1 MLCGLLGR
9 KLGHSYSPQ
18 IHASLGEYEYRL
30 FEQEPEALERF
41 LRSENFT
48 GLNVTIP
55 YKKSVAS
62 LCDILSPVAKRLG
75 AVNTVVKDQDG
86 KLIGHNTDY
95 FGFMSMV
102 KKSGLNLNG
111 KKVVILG
118 SGGASATVVA
128 VTLDLGGF
136 PIVIS
141 RTGENNYQNLYRH
154 ADASVLVNATPV
166 GMYPNNG
173 CTPIDLNT
181 FPHLEGVLD
190 LIYNPAHTI
199 LLQDAKERNL
209 ISLNGLYMLVAQAK
223 ESAEWFTGSTIDDGI
238 IEEIYNHLRFS
249 MENILLI
256 GMPGSG
262 KSTLGKILSK
272 QLSRPFYDTDEE
284 IIRLANKPIPDIF
297 KEQGESGFRKL
308 ETQVLTETCKKSG
321 TIIATGGGCV
331 TVRENIP
338 ILSQNSVVVWL
349 KRDLEQLPAEGRPL
363 SLNADLQRMY
373 EVRRPL
379 YINCADIQINNDDT
393 VDAVAKR
400 IIDAIMER
408 T

>member
-41 LRSENFT
+41 LRSENYT

-55 YKKSVAS
+55 YKKAVAS
-62 LCDILSPVAKRLG
+62 FCDVLSPVAKRLG

-154 ADASVLVNATPV
+154 ADASILVNATPV

-238 IEEIYNHLRFS
+238 IEEIYNHFQFS

-262 KSTLGKILSK
+262 KSTLGKILAK
-272 QLSRPFYDTDEE
+272 RLSRPFFDTDEE
-284 IIRLANKPIPDIF
+284 IVRLADKPIPEIF
-297 KEQGESGFRKL
+297 KEQGETGFRKL
-308 ETQVLTETCKKSG
+308 ETQVLTELCKKSG

-349 KRDLEQLPAEGRPL
+349 KRDLEQLPTEGRPL

-379 YINCADIQINNDDT
+379 YINCADIQVNNDDT

>member
-41 LRSENFT
+41 LRSENYT

-55 YKKSVAS
+55 YKKAVAS
-62 LCDILSPVAKRLG
+62 FCDVLSPVAKRLG

-111 KKVVILG
+111 KKVVNLG
-118 SGGASATVVA
+118 SGGASATVLA
-128 VTLDLGGF
+128 ETLDLGGF

-154 ADASVLVNATPV
+154 ADASILVNATPV

-238 IEEIYNHLRFS
+238 IEEIYNHFRFS
-249 MENILLI
+249 MENVLLI

-262 KSTLGKILSK
+262 KSTLGKILAK
-272 QLSRPFYDTDEE
+272 RLSRPFFDTDEE
-284 IIRLANKPIPDIF
+284 IVRLADKPIPEIF
-297 KEQGESGFRKL
+297 KEQGETGFRKL
-308 ETQVLTETCKKSG
+308 ETQVLTELCKKSG

-349 KRDLEQLPAEGRPL
+349 KRDLEQLPTEGRPL

-379 YINCADIQINNDDT
+379 YINCADIQVNNDDT

>member
-173 CTPIDLNT
+173 CTPIDLDT